1 MDASSW
7 RIADPV
13 FAPFARAYP
22 ASMVA
27 ALTSYWV
34 THTRILPGFE
44 FALPRACL
52 RERFEDLNGAQHET
66 IQKVTAFLGFPS
78 IKDQPSPGEGSQ
90 PQPAQECSGPQADL
104 PVELIPSRTLA
115 QANDLLG

>member
-66 IQKVTAFLGFPS
+66 IQKVTAFLGFPAS
-78 IKDQPSPGEGSQ
+78 KTSHHPVKVASHSQ
-90 PQPAQECSGPQADL
+90 HKSA
-104 PVELIPSRTLA
+104 PVPKRTSRLS
-115 QANDLLG
+115 